1 MASYATDDLV
11 PDSSTR
17 ERFLRATEMTGVAF
31 DGDSRNIGMIGAC
44 I

>member
-1 MASYATDDLV
+1 MASYPADDPV

-17 ERFLRATEMTGVAF
+17 ERFLPADEMTGVAF